1 MRERLHQHTIEI
13 NGTQLHYVERGQ
25 GDAVLFVHGGMG
37 DLRTWFPQME
47 PFSERYH
54 VVSYSRRAFYPNPM
68 PTDYDATMMQHVD
81 DMAELI
87 RKLNL
92 APVQIVANSYGGY
105 ISLNTALKYPNLV
118 RTLSLAEPPVQPML
132 MRLPGG
138 KEMLEKVRREAWEYS
153 REAFERDD
161 MEEGVR
167 RFLDGAVGRGTFDSM
182 PQRTRDAMMK
192 NAPEMKAATLADFD
206 RFMPDLTC
214 EDASRIKAPTLLMRG
229 ENSPRM
235 YYLIND
241 ELARCIPTAEQAFIH
256 NAAHVLNTH
265 NPEEHNRIVL
275 EFLDRNAKRKT

>member
-118 RTLSLAEPPVQPML
+118 RTLSLAEPPVQPLL

>member
-68 PTDYDATMMQHVD
+68 PTDYDAAMMQHVD

-118 RTLSLAEPPVQPML
+118 RTLSLAEPPVQPLL

>member
-1 MRERLHQHTIEI
+1 
-13 NGTQLHYVERGQ
+13 
-25 GDAVLFVHGGMG
+25 
-37 DLRTWFPQME
+37 
-47 PFSERYH
+47 
-54 VVSYSRRAFYPNPM
+54 
-68 PTDYDATMMQHVD
+68 
-81 DMAELI
+81 
-87 RKLNL
+87 
-92 APVQIVANSYGGY
+92 
-105 ISLNTALKYPNLV
+105 
-118 RTLSLAEPPVQPML
+118 ML